1 LASPFCPYEEPRA
14 LPRAVDLDLTPRG
27 RVKTFD
33 ASQSP
38 FGSLP
43 PTIYRPCWLRKAV
56 RAVSSLPETS
66 AETPHDPWPVTGFRR
81 TLPQAASP
89 HRRPEEHQHRADARP
104 RRASRGTAAAP
115 WRCAMPRRTRHLTI
129 EHHLAPRG
137 THRQTHRPR
146 CDPKITLAPRD
157 TSAIRRPPR
166 HPASLRPSPRTPSHP
181 PSTPHCPEGHR
192 SEGGTCVETLR
203 TDLRATPSP
212 RRPRKVT
219 EGARRSPHSP
229 RSSSTPTTH
238 RAACLRRDPT
248 RSQCPA
254 RSSVGA
260 RSLRAHRL
268 SAPKSLET
276 VQAVTIT
283 LPVRPTGPP
292 EPSPPDP
299 ERTGGVPW
307 RPSWSREDAVPNVR
321 AASWLRRAL
330 QQGAERSERPHLS
343 PSRLPEPLTR
353 TRGLK
358 LATGAPCWNS
368 WRVSE
373 TAPDLRCDSEEPYLV
388 PLAVT
393 STRRLRELCHCLS
406 LT

>member
-1 LASPFCPYEEPRA
+1 VAHASRPCGPICGQL
-14 LPRAVDLDLTPRG
+14 LPRDDPERSPRELAARLTALGAR
-27 RVKTFD
+27 
-33 ASQSP
+33 Q
-38 FGSLP
+38 
-43 PTIYRPCWLRKAV
+43 
-56 RAVSSLPETS
+56 
-66 AETPHDPWPVTGFRR
+66 
-81 TLPQAASP
+81 
-89 HRRPEEHQHRADARP
+89 RRPLTAQ
-104 RRASRGTAAAP
+104 RAS
-115 WRCAMPRRTRHLTI
+115 
-129 EHHLAPRG
+129 E
-137 THRQTHRPR
+137 
-146 CDPKITLAPRD
+146 
-157 TSAIRRPPR
+157 
-166 HPASLRPSPRTPSHP
+166 
-181 PSTPHCPEGHR
+181 
-192 SEGGTCVETLR
+192 ETQ
-203 TDLRATPSP
+203 
-212 RRPRKVT
+212 
-219 EGARRSPHSP
+219 
-229 RSSSTPTTH
+229 
-238 RAACLRRDPT
+238 RAANA
-248 RSQCPA
+248 QA

-393 STRRLRELCHCLS
+393 STRRLRELCHYLS
-406 LT
+406 LI